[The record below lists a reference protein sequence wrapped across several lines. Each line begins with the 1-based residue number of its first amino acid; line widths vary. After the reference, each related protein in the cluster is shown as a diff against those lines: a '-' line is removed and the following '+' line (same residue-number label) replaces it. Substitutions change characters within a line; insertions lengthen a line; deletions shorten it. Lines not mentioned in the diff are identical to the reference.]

1 MEGEKKIIAFVSRSF
16 WGNGD
21 GGLVFFDEVDG
32 LVDALDAFD
41 GVFPI
46 DWDKASGLD
55 EWASDRHF
63 EVVRFGDVD
72 HRLFFEVL
80 DHDHL
85 VEV

>member
-1 MEGEKKIIAFVSRSF
+1 MEGEKKIIGFVSRSF
-16 WGNGD
+16 WGSCD

-32 LVDALDAFD
+32 LVDTLDAFG
-41 GVFPI
+41 GVFSI
-46 DWDKASGLD
+46 DRDKTSGLD

-63 EVVRFGDVD
+63 EVVRFGYVD
-72 HRLFFEVL
+72 HWLFFEGL